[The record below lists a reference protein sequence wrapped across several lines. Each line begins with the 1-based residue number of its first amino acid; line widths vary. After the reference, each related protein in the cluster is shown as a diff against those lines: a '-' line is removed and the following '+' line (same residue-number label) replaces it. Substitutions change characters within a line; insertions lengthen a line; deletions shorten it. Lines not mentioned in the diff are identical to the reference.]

1 MTGLSMQKSNRID
14 KKATRPSL
22 GRLQNKRSMYK
33 KNEYFYIPATKN
45 IRNMMKVAQD
55 QYNPEM
61 TREMT
66 QMFISW

>member
-1 MTGLSMQKSNRID
+1 
-14 KKATRPSL
+14 
-22 GRLQNKRSMYK
+22 MYK